1 MSDIFHEVMDQNSW
15 ACGHLEV
22 EPGIQ
27 MPGRVLGICIDMQEA
42 DAPIFISADQL
53 RAMADAVE
61 QQ

>member
-1 MSDIFHEVMDQNSW
+1 MSDIFHQVMDQNSW
-15 ACGHLEV
+15 TCESIEV

-27 MPGRVLGICIDMQEA
+27 MPGRVLGICIDVQHA

-53 RAMADAVE
+53 RAMADADE